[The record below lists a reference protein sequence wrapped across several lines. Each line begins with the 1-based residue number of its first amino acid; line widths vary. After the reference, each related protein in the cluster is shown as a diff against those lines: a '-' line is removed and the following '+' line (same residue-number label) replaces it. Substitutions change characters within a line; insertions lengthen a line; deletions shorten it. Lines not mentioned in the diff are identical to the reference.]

1 MTKKIVNAI
10 AKDRSLKQHGKP
22 WKGSLP
28 KPGIF
33 PLKTLSDAV
42 IKNSYKRLARRSAGS
57 LIV

>member
-42 IKNSYKRLARRSAGS
+42 IKNSYKRRQGGQL
-57 LIV
+57 VP